1 MQLFKFNLLLI
12 LLLLPLTILA
22 EDKPS
27 MAVLDFRN
35 DTAAGWWSRGVGNDL
50 SGMLTNELAAGKQF
64 RMVERDKLDAVL
76 TEQNLRASERI
87 NPATSA
93 KIGNMTGAQYLV
105 TATVSAFEH
114 DVSENNGGISY
125 KGFSIGGKKE
135 DAYIAVDLR
144 VIDSTT
150 GEVYD
155 TRTIEARASSGGI
168 KLRGYKN
175 GLGGKFGKS
184 NNTPVGKAIRAV
196 VYEIAGYLECSMI
209 TPSGRCMN
217 NYDAKEDRRRDNLR
231 DAIKL
236 D

>member
-1 MQLFKFNLLLI
+1 MRLIFSYLLVI
-12 LLLLPLTILA
+12 TLLLPFCANA
-22 EDKPS
+22 EEKPS
-27 MAVLDFRN
+27 MAVLDFTN
-35 DTAAGWWSRGVGNDL
+35 DTSASWWYSGVGRDL

-64 RMVERDKLDAVL
+64 RMVERDKLNAVL
-76 TEQNLRASERI
+76 TEQDLGASGRI
-87 NPATSA
+87 NQNTSA

-114 DVSENNGGISY
+114 DVKENSGGLSY

-155 TRTIEARASSGGI
+155 TRSIEARASGGGI

-175 GLGGKFGKS
+175 GIGGKIGQENK
-184 NNTPVGKAIRAV
+184 TPVGKAVRAV

-217 NYDAKEDRRRDNLR
+217 DYEAKEDKRRDSLR

>member
-1 MQLFKFNLLLI
+1 MQLFKLSFFLV
-12 LLLLPLTILA
+12 LLLLPLSIVA

-35 DTAAGWWSRGVGNDL
+35 DTSASWWYSGVGREL
-50 SGMLTNELAAGKQF
+50 SGMLTNELAATKQF
-64 RMVERDKLDAVL
+64 RMVERDKLNAVL
-76 TEQNLRASERI
+76 DEQNLGASGRV
-87 NPATSA
+87 NAPTSA
-93 KIGNMTGAQYLV
+93 QIGNMTGAQYLV

-114 DVSENNGGISY
+114 DVSEDSGGLSY

-135 DAYIAVDLR
+135 NAYLAVDLR

-155 TRTIEARASSGGI
+155 TRTIEGRASGGGI

-175 GLGGKFGKS
+175 GLGGKFGKE
-184 NNTPVGKAIRAV
+184 NKTPVGKAIRAAV
-196 VYEIAGYLECSMI
+196 FEISSYLECSMI
-209 TPSGRCMN
+209 TPNGRCMKS
-217 NYDAKEDRRRDNLR
+217 YDAKEEKRRDSLR
-231 DAIKL
+231 DAISL